1 MPDESLIVRFYYFPL
16 INIEKFISVF
26 MDDRTRE
33 NWQKIKDTMEAS
45 GNTKNMF
52 YKRSCE
58 VMRTGVDPMEKMWN
72 NK

>member
-1 MPDESLIVRFYYFPL
+1 
-16 INIEKFISVF
+16 
-26 MDDRTRE
+26 
-33 NWQKIKDTMEAS
+33 MEAS

-52 YKRSCE
+52 YKRACE

>member
-1 MPDESLIVRFYYFPL
+1 
-16 INIEKFISVF
+16 

-52 YKRSCE
+52 YKRACE
-58 VMRTGVDPMEKMWN
+58 VMRTGVDPMEKMFNGKN
-72 NK
+72 NKEIFDKILLLL